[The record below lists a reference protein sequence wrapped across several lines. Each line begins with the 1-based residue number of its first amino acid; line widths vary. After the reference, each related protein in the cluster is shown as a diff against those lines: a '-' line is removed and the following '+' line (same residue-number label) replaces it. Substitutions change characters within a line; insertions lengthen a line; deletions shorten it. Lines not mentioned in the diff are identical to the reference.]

1 MEILKNVIDFGIMG
15 LLIFMSLAS
24 AAIVFERILF
34 YRKMDLKS
42 YTDKTLLELDLT
54 SKLYLLAAI
63 GANAPYIGLLGT
75 VLGIILTFHT
85 IGASGM
91 MDSGQIMIALALTMK
106 VTAAGLI
113 VAIPSLFV
121 YNILIRKVR
130 EMMARWQVQNA
141 QPR

>member
-1 MEILKNVIDFGIMG
+1 MDILKNTIDYGIMG
-15 LLIFMSLAS
+15 LLVFMSLGS
-24 AAIVFERILF
+24 AAIIFERILF
-34 YRKMDLKS
+34 FKKIIPSDYG
-42 YTDKTLLELDLT
+42 DKTILELDLT

-63 GANAPYIGLLGT
+63 GSNAPYIGLLGT
-75 VLGIILTFHT
+75 VLGIILTFYT
-85 IGASGM
+85 IGNTGM

-130 EMMARWQVQNA
+130 VILTRWEAING
-141 QPR
+141 RTR